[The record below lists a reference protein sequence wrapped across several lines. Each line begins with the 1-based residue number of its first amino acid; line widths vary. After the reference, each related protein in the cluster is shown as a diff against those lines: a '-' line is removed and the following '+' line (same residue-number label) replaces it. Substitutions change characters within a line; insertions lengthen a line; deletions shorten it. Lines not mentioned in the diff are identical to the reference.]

1 MRKPPYHWRNFENV
15 RKELIPTIET
25 CMKKYGR
32 LPRYAELKES
42 GYGSLLQAIDESFG
56 GLTRF
61 YSRLGYYRRRKP
73 QGYWNNFENLK
84 RELMPILTTF
94 EKENSG
100 LPTESNLRQMGKPYL
115 IDAMSKH
122 GGMIK
127 VYNTLGF
134 KTKTKP
140 YGYWKNYKN
149 LKKELMPIIRDFL
162 NKEKHLPT
170 ADDLTELGKSS
181 FVTAINR
188 HHGGLPKFY
197 LRLGYKPIRKPYKY
211 WQNLGNIKKE
221 LKMVADLWLE
231 NHDHPP
237 TGQELSK
244 KGHSSLV
251 SAIHEYDHNL
261 YELYRELGYKSNK
274 RKPLNYWSKHVNLI
288 NELKILIELSLKQN
302 KRLPQWQEISK
313 INSTL
318 AHRITEKGGLLKFYD
333 ELNLLNLYPVKRKP
347 PNYWKDLDNVKK
359 ELLNLINKLGY
370 FPSTLEIEEL
380 KMSSLEAAIQK
391 YHGGLEKMKEIM
403 GYSPA
408 ESPRG
413 FKYFLENEKIARLV
427 LEKFG
432 SDTAVVAD
440 VMAIIYEDRI
450 TSREELLGLLV
461 APSLKEYLGEFKKP
475 EGGIPDLVET
485 GTHILPFDKGG
496 KIRDILY
503 NDELGKRDNRLGP
516 RPSKEEREI
525 YLIELSNWI
534 KKMESSKEKNQPHI
548 IILKDIVVELFNDT
562 TELYE
567 MYEKGIEGLTRR
579 VRNPEFENG

>member
-1 MRKPPYHWRNFENV
+1 MRKTPYYWRNFENA
-15 RKELIPTIET
+15 RKELLPTIET
-25 CMKKYGR
+25 YIKKYGR
-32 LPRYAELKES
+32 LPRYAELKEL
-42 GYGSLLQAIDESFG
+42 GLGSLLQAVDESFG
-56 GLTRF
+56 GLTRV
-61 YSRLGYYRRRKP
+61 YIRLGYNVRRKP

-100 LPTESNLRQMGKPYL
+100 LPTESNLRQIGKAYL
-115 IDAMSKH
+115 IDAMLKH
-122 GGMIK
+122 GGMFK
-127 VYNTLGF
+127 VYNKLGF
-134 KTKTKP
+134 KPKTKP

-149 LKKELMPIIRDFL
+149 LKKELIPVTRDFL

-170 ADDLTELGKSS
+170 ADDLTEMGKSS

-197 LRLGYKPIRKPYKY
+197 IRLGYKPSRKPSKY
-211 WQNLGNIKKE
+211 WQNPENVKKE
-221 LKMVADLWLE
+221 LRMAADLWLE

-237 TGQELSK
+237 TGEELNK
-244 KGHSSLV
+244 KGHKSLIR
-251 SAIHEYDHNL
+251 AIYKHDYDL
-261 YELYRELGYKSNK
+261 YELYKEMGYESIG
-274 RKPLNYWSKHVNLI
+274 RKPPNYWSKHDNLI
-288 NELKILIELSLKQN
+288 NESKILVEQFLKEN

-347 PNYWKDLDNVKK
+347 PNYWKNLDNVKK
-359 ELLNLINKLGY
+359 ELLNLIDKLGY

-391 YHGGLEKMKEIM
+391 YHGGLQKIREIM
-403 GYSPA
+403 GYSPTK
-408 ESPRG
+408 SFTG
-413 FKYFLENEKIARLV
+413 FIYFLENEKIARLV

-432 SDTAVVAD
+432 SDEAVVAD
-440 VMAIIYEDRI
+440 VMAIIYENRI
-450 TSREELLGLLV
+450 ISREELLRFLE
-461 APSLKEYLGEFKKP
+461 APSLKEYLGKVKKL
-475 EGGIPDLVET
+475 EGGIGDLVEA

-503 NDELGKRDNRLGP
+503 NDELEKRDNRLGP
-516 RPSKEEREI
+516 RPSKEERGT
-525 YLIELSNWI
+525 YLTELSKWI
-534 KKMESSKEKNQPHI
+534 KKIESSKEKDQPHI
-548 IILKDIVVELFNDT
+548 IILKDIIVELFNDT

-567 MYEKGIEGLTRR
+567 MYEKGIEGLARR
-579 VRNPEFENG
+579 VRNPEFEGG